1 MSPREIRV
9 SAGVVTDAARRALLV
24 RKTGT
29 RLFMNPG
36 GKPEPGENPAET
48 LVRELQEELGLSVA
62 AASLYPLGV
71 FRTAAA
77 NEPGHDVVA
86 DAFRLEIE
94 PRDAAPRA
102 EIAEARW
109 ITPADAADTPLA
121 PLCVVL
127 LPLVWG
133 ADYRP

>member
-86 DAFRLEIE
+86 DAFRLEID

>member
-1 MSPREIRV
+1 MNPHEIRV
-9 SAGVVTDAARRALLV
+9 SAGLVTDAAGRALLV
-24 RKTGT
+24 RKSGT

-48 LVRELQEELGLSVA
+48 LVRELHEELGLSVA
-62 AASLYPLGV
+62 AASLHPLGV

-86 DAFRLEIE
+86 DAFGLQID
-94 PRDAAPRA
+94 PAGPTPRA

-109 ITPADAADTPLA
+109 ITPEDAATTPLA

>member
-71 FRTAAA
+71 FCTAAA

-86 DAFRLEIE
+86 DAFRLEID